1 MVDDRDT
8 VNNKRK
14 KIALL
19 IFFSTLVILFIIGII
34 YINYKKTHISTD
46 DAFVEGDIY
55 TISPRLAGT
64 VTRVYVKDNEY
75 VDKGTLLLELDEEPH
90 LKKLREAEAGLE
102 AERKRLSE
110 IGAMIKAQE
119 SKLSALKEDVNRA
132 ISSRREL
139 EAMLNARDAELEAK
153 NALLRQ
159 AEIDLKRAE
168 GLLNEEIIPKE
179 RYDNAK
185 TVYET
190 AVASERA
197 AKALKNQAEVSLK
210 SHESVIA
217 QTKASLLAGQS
228 MLEQLKATLN
238 TQRELVKR
246 RTAELEL
253 AQLNLSYT
261 KIYSPAAGYVTRSSV
276 EVGNQVQQGQPLMAV
291 VSLDN
296 VYIIANYKET
306 QIKGIRQGQRVKIKV
321 DAYPGRTFWGH
332 VDSIMAGTGSAFSLF
347 PPENATGSYVKVVQR
362 IPVKILLDKDSDRE
376 HLLRVGMSVV
386 PTILIEK

>member
-190 AVASERA
+190 AIASERA

-276 EVGNQVQQGQPLMAV
+276 EVGNQVQQGQPLMAI

-362 IPVKILLDKDSDRE
+362 IPVKILLDKDSDKE